1 MPKSDREILILV
13 INVDS
18 QVERWQSCLQQG
30 KNHGLELTRIPAFTP
45 TSLSASSQ
53 CYVTD
58 GVRAVWESHMKC
70 MRSLLNSSSRYALIM
85 EDDFEILDIEKLKSF
100 LRNPRVLDYDLVQF
114 GFLAPGFDTKVKIS
128 VANLETSIFR
138 ILASLSKFS
147 IFQMG
152 NIQNRLRVKEA
163 QQMPWGFTAD
173 DFQPGAHCY
182 LVSRDLAKTV
192 IELNNP
198 QFLSIDDFFTAFSQ
212 MRTFKSIRARK
223 SLVTQAPFAKWEG
236 DRFLK
241 KNQ

>member
-1 MPKSDREILILV
+1 MDNEILILV
-13 INVDS
+13 INVDT

-30 KNHGLELTRIPAFTP
+30 KKHGLDLIRISALTP
-45 TSLSASSQ
+45 TSLSVTSQ

-70 MRSLLNSSSRYALIM
+70 MRSLLNSNFEHVLIM
-85 EDDFEILDIEKLKSF
+85 EDDFEILDIQKLKNF
-100 LRNPRVLDYDLVQF
+100 LRDPQVLDYDLVQF
-114 GFLAPGFDTKVKIS
+114 GFLAPGFDNKVKIL
-128 VANLETSIFR
+128 VANLETLVFR

-163 QQMPWGFTAD
+163 KQMPWGFTAD

-182 LVSRDLAKTV
+182 LVSRDLAKAV

-212 MRTFKSIRARK
+212 MRTFNSIRARK
-223 SLVTQAPFAKWEG
+223 SLVAQASFAKWEG
-236 DRFLK
+236 DRFLRK
-241 KNQ
+241 TQ